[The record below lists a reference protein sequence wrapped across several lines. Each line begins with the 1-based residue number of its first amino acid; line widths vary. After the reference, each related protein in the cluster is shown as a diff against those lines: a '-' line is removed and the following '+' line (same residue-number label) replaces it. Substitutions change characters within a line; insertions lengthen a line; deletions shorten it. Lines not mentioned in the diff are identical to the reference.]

1 MLPEMKNHT
10 FLQNVSKIVAQILQS
25 SSCNDCGEKFLN

>member
-1 MLPEMKNHT
+1 MLPEMKKYI
-10 FLQNVSKIVAQILQS
+10 FLQNVPQIVAQILQS